1 MFIKLK
7 NNSWK
12 FYIILL
18 ASFLLTSGA
27 HAERCIYT
35 NSQGQKRE
43 VQGQKLIP
51 KQYLANAFCEQSSAP
66 QQILADPK
74 DLELEGNLRTESI
87 ATSLGRMELRWPREV
102 EKLFGRTPVRAL
114 ADAAR
119 TSKMFVNL
127 SGFRPEVR
135 SIDLDWQVVFMSE
148 KLPTAQI
155 PQYLVDNCHPGWM
168 LPPAKIYLVAERIV
182 NGCGGKTFKP
192 GYVADADLM
201 KVLLHEIG
209 HVVEFQIL
217 GQKQNRERAWAEGF
231 ASWFEQES
239 AEYSSAIPKG
249 EVRNFYKNL
258 AIKAIYNSPDRFVF
272 EGSAGDYA
280 RASMFYQAVV
290 SRGSLAHLMDI
301 YDYQK
306 SGQSFFQAINSRM
319 SWSEQSLVQEVN
331 KYLGIR

>member
-1 MFIKLK
+1 MLPKFIV
-7 NNSWK
+7 
-12 FYIILL
+12 LL
-18 ASFLLTSGA
+18 LVSFLLTTVA
-27 HAERCIYT
+27 LAERCIYI

-43 VQGQKLIP
+43 VEGQKLIP
-51 KQYLANAFCEQSSAP
+51 KQFLSTAVCEQKSMP
-66 QQILADPK
+66 QQVMADPQ
-74 DLELEGNLRTESI
+74 DLDLEGNLRTESI
-87 ATSLGRMELRWPREV
+87 STSLGRMELRWPREV

-119 TSKMFVNL
+119 TAKMFVNL
-127 SGFRPEVR
+127 SGFRPEIR

-168 LPPAKIYLVAERIV
+168 LPPAKIYIVAERIV

-201 KVLLHEIG
+201 KVLLHEMG
-209 HVVEFQIL
+209 HVVEFQLL
-217 GQKQNRERAWAEGF
+217 GQKQNQQRSWAEGF

-239 AEYSSAIPKG
+239 AEYSPAIPKG
-249 EVRNFYKNL
+249 EVRRFYQDL
-258 AIKAIYNSPDRFVF
+258 AIKSIYYSPNNFVF

-280 RASMFYQAVV
+280 RASMYYQAIVN
-290 SRGSLAHLMDI
+290 RGSLAHLMDI

-306 SGQSFFQAINSRM
+306 EGQSFFTAINNRM
-319 SWSEQSLVQEVN
+319 SWSEQRLEQEIR
-331 KYLGIR
+331 KYLNIN